1 MIEGIFLNDGVLGSL
16 GTVAT
21 LYPRGKEYTLNGTRI
36 RYMIEGI
43 FFNDGVFGSLGT
55 VAT

>member
-1 MIEGIFLNDGVLGSL
+1 MIEGIFFNDGVLGSL

-36 RYMIEGI
+36 RYMIKGL